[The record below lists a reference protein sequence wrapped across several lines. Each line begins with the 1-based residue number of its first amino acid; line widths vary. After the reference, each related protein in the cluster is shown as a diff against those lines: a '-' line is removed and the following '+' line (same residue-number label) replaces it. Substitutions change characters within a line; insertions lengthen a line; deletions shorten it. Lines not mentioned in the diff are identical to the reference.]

1 MTQRQRT
8 FWRWVIRGCLA
19 LGGLSLLIG
28 ATLVVM
34 GLVGGETDRAVAG
47 VGAVLGGFV
56 LFGAAAGFRYMVAA
70 TDRGRG
76 KEAETRMFRW
86 GSLFFVV
93 LAVLTLVMAITRP
106 DQVVHRVN
114 AALFLGVAVLWA
126 LRATGKIGRRS

>member
-1 MTQRQRT
+1 
-8 FWRWVIRGCLA
+8 
-19 LGGLSLLIG
+19 
-28 ATLVVM
+28 
-34 GLVGGETDRAVAG
+34 
-47 VGAVLGGFV
+47 
-56 LFGAAAGFRYMVAA
+56 MVAA